1 MLKHFLLADLTRSP
15 EPSRPSF
22 PTSFAYHSCASKKS
36 NLLEK
41 MVLVFG
47 AKKIFRGDTIERY
60 VFFRFLFLW
69 RDDRKRR
76 KEFQPKQIKMKTNYW
91 MCLVS
96 RAQAHVVCDENGGFF
111 SFVFSLLSFLVL
123 FIEV

>member
-47 AKKIFRGDTIERY
+47 AKKFFRGDTIERY
-60 VFFRFLFLW
+60 VFF
-69 RDDRKRR
+69 D
-76 KEFQPKQIKMKTNYW
+76 
-91 MCLVS
+91 S
-96 RAQAHVVCDENGGFF
+96 FF
-111 SFVFSLLSFLVL
+111 CGETTESEEKNFNLNK
-123 FIEV
+123 